1 MTEGPVELS
10 SCLWSST
17 AAATDATLT
26 RSLVLLTRSLVL
38 DSGKRPST
46 PRFALQ
52 NHVGTMV
59 SDGDT
64 SPILRL
70 LNQVKLP
77 RRTIRIATTPTTL
90 KRPRPSKSRGGWCCG
105 SSSPTLLW
113 NGNPRASTTMSESST
128 ETGRS

>member
-1 MTEGPVELS
+1 MMEEPVELS
-10 SCLWSST
+10 SCPWSST

-26 RSLVLLTRSLVL
+26 RSLALLTRSLVL
-38 DSGKRPST
+38 DSGKQPST

-52 NHVGTMV
+52 NHVVTMV

-77 RRTIRIATTPTTL
+77 RRTIRKATTPTTL
-90 KRPRPSKSRGGWCCG
+90 RRRRPSKSEKEWCYGW
-105 SSSPTLLW
+105 SSSTLLW
-113 NGNPRASTTMSESST
+113 NGSPRASTTTSGSPT

>member
-1 MTEGPVELS
+1 MMEGPVELN

-26 RSLVLLTRSLVL
+26 RSLVLLIRSL
-38 DSGKRPST
+38 DPDCGKRPST
-46 PRFALQ
+46 PRSALR
-52 NHVGTMV
+52 NHAVNMV

-70 LNQVKLP
+70 LTQVKLP
-77 RRTIRIATTPTTL
+77 RRTIRKATTPTTL
-90 KRPRPSKSRGGWCCG
+90 RRRRPSKSEKEWCYGW
-105 SSSPTLLW
+105 SSSTLLW
-113 NGNPRASTTMSESST
+113 NGSPRASTTTSGSPM